1 MKSFNFLDQVAFIT
15 GTNKKNGI
23 GRAIANALL
32 NAGAK
37 KIYATARDV
46 SQLDDFVKEHDGKV
60 VAVPLDV
67 TDLEAIKK
75 LPTLYKDVTMVVNN
89 AGYFSPTQNEV
100 EGALKEIQVNYIAP
114 MAIVNS
120 FAPILKE
127 HTTNTAVVNV
137 ASIAALVNFPIGGLY
152 SASKAAAHSLTQAQ
166 RRELSTSLVIGVYP
180 GPIDTAMAEG
190 LPFDKTPPNAVGDAV
205 IKALKEGQEDV
216 FPDAM
221 AQNLHEG
228 WKQDAKALEQQMAKP
243 VEVAH

>member
-1 MKSFNFLDQVAFIT
+1 MKSFNFKDQVAFIT

-127 HTTNTAVVNV
+127 QTTNTAVVNV

-190 LPFDKTPPNAVGDAV
+190 LPFDKTPPSAVGDAV